1 MFNSS
6 ATVPISHV
14 HYKVT
19 GTLTFSKHELNDI
32 ESNNVTGIQ
41 KSNALTQSI
50 RIFWAS
56 LVAQLVKNLPAMQET
71 PVRFLGQK
79 DLLEK

>member
-1 MFNSS
+1 M
-6 ATVPISHV
+6 PISHV

>member
-1 MFNSS
+1 M
-6 ATVPISHV
+6 PISHV

-32 ESNNVTGIQ
+32 ESSNVTGIQ

-79 DLLEK
+79 DLLGK